1 VQEATTLFMS
11 VKIAPED
18 FPEDQ
23 NRKYL
28 RARIQNERERP
39 NMTIETIVPAR
50 QNKRTGLR
58 PTWSDR
64 RFQWNVV
71 TT

>member
-1 VQEATTLFMS
+1 MQEATTLFMS
-11 VKIAPED
+11 VEIAPEQ
-18 FPEDQ
+18 EG
-23 NRKYL
+23 KYL
-28 RARIQNERERP
+28 RASIQNERERP

-50 QNKRTGLR
+50 QNKITGLR

>member
-1 VQEATTLFMS
+1 MQETATHFRS
-11 VKIAPED
+11 VNIDPED
-18 FPEDQ
+18 R
-23 NRKYL
+23 NGKYL
-28 RARIQNERERP
+28 RASIQNERERP
-39 NMTIETIVPAR
+39 NMITEIIVPAR
-50 QNKRTGLR
+50 HNKRTGLR